1 MPALNALRLS
11 TEPRA
16 RRRKYGVSRRP
27 HRPWSRIKTVILA
40 SPGSMAKCYLH
51 FRQTRQ
57 ITRLVVKPLCDF
69 SGSHRIPLPR
79 STSPRKG
86 IIMQASKSVITALF
100 IISGIQIAVL
110 AQDQKMPNHV
120 HYVQPAQQGVSP
132 TGAIAPRLQKLGDHK
147 FPVST
152 KNTQAQL
159 FMNQG
164 LNLSYAFNHAE
175 AGRAYREAARLDPN
189 LAMAFWGQA
198 LALGPNINAPMGPD
212 SEQPA
217 LEAIRKADALRANA
231 SPREQALIDALKFRY
246 NGKHEDRR
254 ANDVAYADAMRKVHL
269 QFPDD
274 DDISML
280 YVESVMDLRPW
291 GYWTRDGTPYDR
303 TSEIV
308 ALTENVIA
316 KNPNHPGALHLYIH
330 LMEAYQAGK
339 AEAPADRLLTLMP
352 AAGHMVHMP
361 AHIYQRVGR
370 YADAEK
376 SNVMAIAADEDY
388 ISQCRAQG
396 LYPMAYYPHNLH
408 FLWFASTAE
417 GNSKVAIEAARKAAS
432 QVNDETLKAV
442 PLLAGF
448 RVVPYYALTRF
459 GKWDEML
466 REPEP
471 PAVSAYLTGMWHYA
485 RATAFLGKGQ
495 TDSAEQELAK
505 LKDLMTDKSLDQP
518 LFSPNTGLAVMTIGQ
533 EVLSGNIA
541 AAKKNYDEAVSHLE
555 RAVRL
560 EDALVYTEP
569 AEFHYPPR
577 QALGAVLLEA
587 GRPAEAETFYWED
600 LKRNREN
607 GWSLYGLMQGLK
619 AQAKN
624 DDAALVEARFS
635 KAWAKADVTLASS
648 RFGK

>member
-1 MPALNALRLS
+1 MQ
-11 TEPRA
+11 
-16 RRRKYGVSRRP
+16 
-27 HRPWSRIKTVILA
+27 H
-40 SPGSMAKCYLH
+40 
-51 FRQTRQ
+51 TRF
-57 ITRLVVKPLCDF
+57 T
-69 SGSHRIPLPR
+69 
-79 STSPRKG
+79 
-86 IIMQASKSVITALF
+86 
-100 IISGIQIAVL
+100 IAVSICVL
-110 AQDQKMPNHV
+110 GLIGLPSVAQAQAEKLPNHV
-120 HYVQPAQQGVSP
+120 HYKEPAQQGVSP

-152 KNTQAQL
+152 KNAQAQL

-175 AGRAYREAARLDPN
+175 AGRAYREAERLDPN
-189 LAMAFWGQA
+189 LAIAFWGEA
-198 LALGPNINAPMGPD
+198 LALGPNINAPMDPAA
-212 SEQPA
+212 EPKA
-217 LEAIRKADALRANA
+217 LEAIGKAIALKSQA
-231 SPREQALIDALKFRY
+231 SPREQALIDALTQRY
-246 NGKHEDRR
+246 SGRAEERR
-254 ANDVAYADAMRKVHL
+254 ANDVAYAEAMRKVHL
-269 QFPDD
+269 QFPGD

-291 GYWTRDGTPYDR
+291 GYWTKDGTPYDR
-303 TSEIV
+303 TPEIV
-308 ALTENVIA
+308 ALTEKVIA
-316 KNPNHPGALHLYIH
+316 KNSNHPGALHLYIH
-330 LMEAYQAGK
+330 LMEAFSADK
-339 AEAPADRLLTLMP
+339 AEAAADRLLTLMP

-370 YADAEK
+370 YADAQK
-376 SNVMAIAADEDY
+376 SNEMAIAADEDY

-417 GNSKVAIEAARKAAS
+417 GKSKLAIEAARKAAS

-471 PAVSAYLTGMWHYA
+471 PAVSAYLTGMWRYA

-495 TDSAEQELAK
+495 TDSAEQEAAK
-505 LKDLMTDKSLDQP
+505 LKDLMADKSLDQP
-518 LFSPNTGLAVMTIGQ
+518 LFSPNTGRAVLTIAQ
-533 EVLSGNIA
+533 EVLAGNIA
-541 AAKKNYDEAVSHLE
+541 AAKKNYDEAVTHLE

-587 GRPAEAETFYWED
+587 KRPAEAETVYWED

-607 GWSLYGLMQGLK
+607 GWALFGLMQALK
-619 AQAKN
+619 AEGKN
-624 DDAALVEARFS
+624 DDAALIEARFK
-635 KAWAKADVTLASS
+635 KAWARADVKLTSS
-648 RFGK
+648 RFGR